1 MKKET
6 IKEVKDLS
14 YWKLNA
20 EEDYLKVPISVLK
33 YISELETK
41 QERMYSEED
50 MQTTWNSSEQNMRF
64 KFSSSVYKNITF
76 KKWFEQFKKK
86 ETWYNEEQTTERMN
100 IIGQNG
106 NDGTHYDNK

>member
-50 MQTTWNSSEQNMRF
+50 MTKAFIAGVDKETYNG
-64 KFSSSVYKNITF
+64 KNFIE
-76 KKWFEQFKKK
+76 WFEQFKKK
-86 ETWYNEEQTTERMN
+86 DTWYNEEQTTERMN